1 MGIETVPAV
10 RILEHGSVRSLDI
23 DVLMEDADPDA
34 GPSGDLPHAGARAS
48 WLWST
53 FLDPVNAECE
63 VLQLAQ

>member
-10 RILEHGSVRSLDI
+10 RILEHGSVRSLDL
-23 DVLMEDADPDA
+23 DVLMEDADPEADL
-34 GPSGDLPHAGARAS
+34 SWDLPHAGDRAS

-53 FLDPVNAECE
+53 FLGSVDAECE